1 MVAKCPMKNEAVK
14 NKFKETRRKQR
25 EDREQELIESGK
37 TPEQVHLE
45 RFGHVYVG
53 IEEMDIVRAK
63 NAHVVIFNCGSC
75 DNKNVIPQSR
85 LQRYVMDS
93 SCLHC
98 LQPTNEMVGK
108 YTLITRREGTKYVAL
123 LCDAGHRFWIR
134 EKEVIE
140 DGRGCPDPGCSDKLR
155 RETCMEKYGNEVA
168 CQASEVKEKIKG
180 TLQTNYEV
188 NNPFE
193 SSEILRRLKRPW
205 LHVMDTMHDR
215 RCRYGP
221 DQHESSSLWSCIC
234 RNGRCPNHVFPLNTF
249 SLCNPSGL

>member
-193 SSEILRRLKRPW
+193 SSEIREKAKTSM
-205 LHVMDTMHDR
+205 VA
-215 RCRYGP
+215 RYGT
-221 DQHESSSLWSCIC
+221 QH
-234 RNGRCPNHVFPLNTF
+234 PMHVEEIVDKMKQTNLERY
-249 SLCNPSGL
+249 GEEYVGAVRRDRYKK